1 MAPVHVTLP
10 DIRVMYVESTTGL
23 AGGAKAFDALEAPF
37 PTLKG
42 RKFYGTFQPPAGPY
56 RACVAIAPSDDVAA
70 LGFPTWTIPGG
81 KYSRAKIANWEQNL
95 PEIGKTFQ
103 RMRQENEHDETRPS
117 VEFYRSQRELVLLL
131 PVK

>member
-1 MAPVHVTLP
+1 MAFAHVTLP
-10 DIRVMYVESTTGL
+10 DIQVMYVESSTGF
-23 AGGAKAFDALEAPF
+23 AGGPKAFDTLEAPF
-37 PTLKG
+37 PSLKG

-56 RACVAIAPSDDVAA
+56 RACVAIEPTDDVAA

-81 KYSRAKIANWEQNL
+81 NYSRSRVANWEQNL

-103 RMRQENEHDETRPS
+103 RMREENEHDPSRPS
-117 VEFYRSQRELVLLL
+117 IEFYRSQRELVLFL